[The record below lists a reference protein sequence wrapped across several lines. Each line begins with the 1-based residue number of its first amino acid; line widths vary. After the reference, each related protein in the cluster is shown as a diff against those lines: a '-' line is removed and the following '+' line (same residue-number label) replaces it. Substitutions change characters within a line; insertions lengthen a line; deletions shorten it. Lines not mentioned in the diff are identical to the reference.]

1 MSELKS
7 SSLCTLCITIF
18 YVNDFRKRGG
28 SVDNLLDDLGGDVII
43 TGGTMTRES
52 KKKSLSTKNLSL
64 NTNAAMQPAAGA
76 ESESATDKESE

>member
-1 MSELKS
+1 M
-7 SSLCTLCITIF
+7 CTVYNNFF

-64 NTNAAMQPAAGA
+64 NTNAAMQAAAA

>member
-1 MSELKS
+1 M
-7 SSLCTLCITIF
+7 
-18 YVNDFRKRGG
+18 
-28 SVDNLLDDLGGDVII
+28 DNLLDDLGGDVII

-76 ESESATDKESE
+76 ETESATDKESE

>member
-1 MSELKS
+1 M
-7 SSLCTLCITIF
+7 
-18 YVNDFRKRGG
+18 
-28 SVDNLLDDLGGDVII
+28 DNLLDDLGGDVII
-43 TGGTMTRES
+43 TGGVMTRES

>member
-1 MSELKS
+1 MYL
-7 SSLCTLCITIF
+7 
-18 YVNDFRKRGG
+18 NDFRKRGG

-64 NTNAAMQPAAGA
+64 NTNAAMQAAAAAA
-76 ESESATDKESE
+76 ESESTMDKESE